1 MQFLSWWNYGFEAMA
16 INQWDNYGNIS
27 RLFIHSFICIYL
39 SIACLFIDL
48 FMFFKEH
55 PNLLR
60 VSIPFFYFATTKTP
74 VEIFLLQNDSCRYVP
89 AHVFRP
95 RAKKVS
101 ALSIHELRL
110 ATYTLIVILEL
121 VLWGYAQIHH

>member
-1 MQFLSWWNYGFEAMA
+1 MY
-16 INQWDNYGNIS
+16 
-27 RLFIHSFICIYL
+27 
-39 SIACLFIDL
+39 
-48 FMFFKEH
+48 FKEH

-60 VSIPFFYFATTKTP
+60 VSIPLFYFATTKTP

-95 RAKKVS
+95 RAKKFS

>member
-1 MQFLSWWNYGFEAMA
+1 MY
-16 INQWDNYGNIS
+16 
-27 RLFIHSFICIYL
+27 
-39 SIACLFIDL
+39 
-48 FMFFKEH
+48 FKEH

-121 VLWGYAQIHH
+121 VYGVMPKYTTDPFDQCYVTKLIFEYFAST